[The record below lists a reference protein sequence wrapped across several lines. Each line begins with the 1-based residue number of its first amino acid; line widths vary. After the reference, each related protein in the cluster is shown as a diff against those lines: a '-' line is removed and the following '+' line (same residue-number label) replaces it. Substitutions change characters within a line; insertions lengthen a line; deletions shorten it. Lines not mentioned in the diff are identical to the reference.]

1 VLQTHAQQHVVKSA
15 IWSFLFRCL
24 DIYCRSANIQLF
36 ADSRGNIR
44 AANRSG
50 KRYLDIY
57 YRSVDIEVFT
67 SDSRG
72 EKKNQAARRSGRPL
86 G

>member
-1 VLQTHAQQHVVKSA
+1 MLQTHAQQHVVKSA

-24 DIYCRSANIQLF
+24 VYIYCRSANIQLF

-44 AANRSG
+44 AADRSG
-50 KRYLDIY
+50 ERYLDIY

-72 EKKNQAARRSGRPL
+72 EKKIRLLADLEDR
-86 G
+86 